1 MQEIEKMKQGKLY
14 NPFKLEDATWKEL
27 RPYLKAFNDSAY
39 WEDREPLE
47 ALRKKFKKSYADISL
62 VPPFYCDH
70 GINISIGK
78 HFQGNTG
85 IVILDEAE
93 VIIGDDVLIGPGVS
107 IYTASHPIDPVVR
120 KMDLEYASG
129 VVIEDGVWIAGHVV
143 INPGVTIG
151 KNSIIGSGS
160 VVTHD
165 IPDHVLAAGNPCRVI
180 RSVDEQ
186 DHAYW
191 MKKYE
196 EYQNE

>member
-1 MQEIEKMKQGKLY
+1 MQETEKMKQGKLY
-14 NPFKLEDATWKEL
+14 NPFRLEKPTWKEL
-27 RPYLKAFNDSAY
+27 RTYLKAFNDSAY
-39 WEDREPLE
+39 WEDRKPLE
-47 ALRKKFKKSYADISL
+47 ELRKKFKKSYDDISL
-62 VPPFYCDH
+62 VPSFYCDH

-93 VIIGDDVLIGPGVS
+93 VIIGDDVLIGPRVS
-107 IYTASHPIDPVVR
+107 IYTVAHPIDPAIR
-120 KMDLEYASG
+120 KMDLEYASS
-129 VVIEDGVWIAGHVV
+129 VVIEDGLWIGGNVI

-160 VVTHD
+160 VVTTD
-165 IPDHVLAAGNPCRVI
+165 IPSDVIAAGNPCRVL
-180 RSVDEQ
+180 RSIDEK
-186 DHAYW
+186 DHEYW